1 MAAHH
6 WQDIEPPTFFAEA
19 FCERCGLRRH
29 VLGLE
34 RAVFVEEGAKRSWH
48 PLPPPCPP
56 PPPGPE
62 DGRGLRTQRR
72 RPLSSARFAA
82 SSTGCCLA
90 LRDRQRGGR
99 RPP

>member
-6 WQDIEPPTFFAEA
+6 WQDIEPPAFFAEA

-29 VLGLE
+29 VLALE

-62 DGRGLRTQRR
+62 DGSRPEDAAEEAFIERALRGEFDWMLFGLAG
-72 RPLSSARFAA
+72 PSAR
-82 SSTGCCLA
+82 
-90 LRDRQRGGR
+90 R
-99 RPP
+99 